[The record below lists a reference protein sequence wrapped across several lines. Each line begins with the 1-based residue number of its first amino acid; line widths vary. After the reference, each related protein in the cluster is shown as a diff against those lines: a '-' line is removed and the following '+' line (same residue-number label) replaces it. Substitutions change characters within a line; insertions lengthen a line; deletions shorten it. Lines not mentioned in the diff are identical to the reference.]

1 MVRTS
6 VANFEEEFG
15 AVGEGG
21 GDEVG
26 RAAFAEVEL
35 LAERGD
41 GHGETTHGK
50 VGGIDTGKKT
60 AQI

>member
-26 RAAFAEVEL
+26 IAAFAEVEL
-35 LAERGD
+35 LAEGGD
-41 GHGETTHGK
+41 GEGEAAHGK
-50 VGGIDTGKKT
+50 VGGINTGKET
-60 AQI
+60 A